1 MEDCIFCR
9 IATGEI
15 PSYKI
20 WEDQNHVAIL
30 DIFPN
35 TKGQALLL
43 PKQHEHSDPADVSPQ
58 NWESFMR
65 AAQTVSQKMKRALGV
80 YRVAMVVE
88 GMGVNHLHVKLYPLY
103 GLDETW
109 RPHIPTE
116 RVVVESY
123 PGYITTQLG
132 PSASAEELQHLAQK
146 IRSKDPL
153 RQ

>member
-9 IATGEI
+9 LARGEI
-15 PSYKI
+15 PSHQI
-20 WEDQNHVAIL
+20 WDDEDHLAIL

-35 TKGQALLL
+35 TRGQALLL
-43 PKQHEHSDPADVSPQ
+43 PKQHVPSDPVDVNP
-58 NWESFMR
+58 NKWASFMR
-65 AAQTVSQKMKRALGV
+65 AAQTVAGTMKRALGV

-109 RPHIPTE
+109 RPHIPKE

-132 PSASAEELQHLAQK
+132 PAASNEELRQLAHQ
-146 IRSKDPL
+146 IRGTEL
-153 RQ
+153 